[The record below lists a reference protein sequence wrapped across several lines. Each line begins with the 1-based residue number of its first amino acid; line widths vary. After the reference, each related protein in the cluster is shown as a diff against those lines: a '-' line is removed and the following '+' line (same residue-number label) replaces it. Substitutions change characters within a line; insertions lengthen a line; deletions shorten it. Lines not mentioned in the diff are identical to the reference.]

1 MAIRDGLLGNP
12 VLSGLLARGGPV
24 AIQQAANQQIARM
37 QQRPQAARLRA
48 PGAINLPPDNSVGQG
63 LSQLGKAL
71 GDIADMK
78 AESAAQKDLSALFE
92 PKVVGEP
99 STGQSMTVQP
109 KVSGTQLANFLA
121 KHTKAPNASKQ
132 AGMLYNNAIRQEA
145 ESRDQDFRREILSKK
160 QDFTADQADEERRF
174 RKDMQDDKIAA
185 EKLSG
190 YLNRSSKLTIAR
202 LSRDARVEA
211 AKIGAN
217 ANKKNKTANLM
228 TYGEF
233 RSINGSIGLTGG
245 KEKYNDSDPM
255 MVTYNSDGTLS
266 GAKFL
271 DNQQAVSN
279 VGIQDKQTVFE
290 AGKKK
295 TPEQNPENVLPKTDR
310 DMKGAVGFITG
321 PVLSALDRIGSGI
334 GITSGET
341 AAAADFVENVNKRV
355 TATGAIVSQ
364 ILKKGGR
371 ESNYTRELTASI
383 LPKRGLFDSEISFQN
398 ELTTTIQ
405 NLKNVRAEM
414 LEVVND
420 GSYSVQDRNVAK
432 QQMVAMQNH
441 IFEYEDMLKA
451 MKPESQQNNSANIN
465 SADAIVGINQ

>member
-1 MAIRDGLLGNP
+1 
-12 VLSGLLARGGPV
+12 
-24 AIQQAANQQIARM
+24 
-37 QQRPQAARLRA
+37 
-48 PGAINLPPDNSVGQG
+48 
-63 LSQLGKAL
+63 
-71 GDIADMK
+71 
-78 AESAAQKDLSALFE
+78 
-92 PKVVGEP
+92 
-99 STGQSMTVQP
+99 
-109 KVSGTQLANFLA
+109 
-121 KHTKAPNASKQ
+121 
-132 AGMLYNNAIRQEA
+132 
-145 ESRDQDFRREILSKK
+145 
-160 QDFTADQADEERRF
+160 
-174 RKDMQDDKIAA
+174 
-185 EKLSG
+185 
-190 YLNRSSKLTIAR
+190 
-202 LSRDARVEA
+202 
-211 AKIGAN
+211 
-217 ANKKNKTANLM
+217 
-228 TYGEF
+228 
-233 RSINGSIGLTGG
+233 
-245 KEKYNDSDPM
+245 
-255 MVTYNSDGTLS
+255 
-266 GAKFL
+266 
-271 DNQQAVSN
+271 
-279 VGIQDKQTVFE
+279 
-290 AGKKK
+290 
-295 TPEQNPENVLPKTDR
+295 
-310 DMKGAVGFITG
+310 MKGAVGFITG